1 MGAKKEAGVKE
12 GDIVEGKFN
21 PKNKAVDFTR
31 VQQNVSLGSEKLAK
45 KLKTK
50 IIKHAGLVFD
60 ANPLRMRLPVMENL
74 KEVTR

>member
-1 MGAKKEAGVKE
+1 MKVR
-12 GDIVEGKFN
+12 I
-21 PKNKAVDFTR
+21 KNVI
-31 VQQNVSLGSEKLAK
+31 GSTGNEWLLWELKK